1 MKGKLAVLQ
10 KPMEMSKAIY
20 AKVREK
26 VSAEEGYKKLIA
38 VPEKR
43 NADLVQVSDDLHT
56 VHVKQAP
63 EAQEKL
69 ELLIADKWEADPNK
83 ATLLHPVPGTA
94 RAWVEFA
101 DSPGIK
107 SEPRVSE
114 KMKND
119 YGGHANKLK
128 DLARLTLRFTS
139 CSSMADALAEGLK
152 GRHRGSHA
160 QE

>member
-1 MKGKLAVLQ
+1 M
-10 KPMEMSKAIY
+10 
-20 AKVREK
+20 
-26 VSAEEGYKKLIA
+26 
-38 VPEKR
+38 
-43 NADLVQVSDDLHT
+43 QVSDDSHRPCEA
-56 VHVKQAP
+56 AP

-69 ELLIADKWEADPNK
+69 ELLGGGWEADPNK
-83 ATLLHPVPGTA
+83 ATLRHPVQGTA

-128 DLARLTLRFTS
+128 DLARLTLRF
-139 CSSMADALAEGLK
+139 LAAARAWHMRL
-152 GRHRGSHA
+152 RRG
-160 QE
+160 

>member
-38 VPEKR
+38 EPEKR
-43 NADLVQVSDDLHT
+43 NAI
-56 VHVKQAP
+56 HVKQAP

-69 ELLIADKWEADPNK
+69 ELLIATNWEADPNK
-83 ATLLHPVPGTA
+83 ATLRHPVQGTA
-94 RAWVEFA
+94 KAWVDFA

-107 SEPRVSE
+107 LEPRVSE

-128 DLARLTLRFTS
+128 DLARPTLRFTS
-139 CSSMADALAEGLK
+139 RSRMAHALAEG
-152 GRHRGSHA
+152 RRGA
-160 QE
+160 ERG

>member
-10 KPMEMSKAIY
+10 KP
-20 AKVREK
+20 EK

-38 VPEKR
+38 EPEKR
-43 NADLVQVSDDLHT
+43 NADLVQVSDDLYT
-56 VHVKQAP
+56 VLVKQAP

-69 ELLIADKWEADPNK
+69 ELLIATNWEADPNK
-83 ATLLHPVPGTA
+83 ATLRHPVQGTA
-94 RAWVEFA
+94 KAWVDFA

-107 SEPRVSE
+107 LEPRGSE

-128 DLARLTLRFTS
+128 DLARPTLRFTS
-139 CSSMADALAEGLK
+139 RSRMAHALAEG
-152 GRHRGSHA
+152 RRGA
-160 QE
+160 ERG